1 MKMKKHYKSGTKL
14 VVLFVLSIILTTLLF
29 LLIDETYIGSV
40 IFDFTLAGILLIL
53 MFLFGGDEL

>member
-1 MKMKKHYKSGTKL
+1 MKKHYKSGTRL
-14 VVLFVLSIILTTLLF
+14 VVLFILAIILTTLLF
-29 LLIDETYIGSV
+29 LVIDKTYIGSA